1 MICVRWNAT
10 AALYKSWRE
19 PAPPIVALSLFG
31 DRGAPLPKYGSDE
44 LQLPSS
50 QSPPLL
56 CARCSLLATSFWRH
70 GLFSRWLSL
79 HSLDKLINPRT
90 LIRIERIFIQLSAYE
105 TLCRDICHIADEQLH
120 YRIYNIDRMYS
131 FMDFASSLN
140 HAINRSLWTWK
151 LCKFVTKPFV

>member
-70 GLFSRWLSL
+70 RLFSRWLSL
-79 HSLDKLINPRT
+79 HSPAMLINSRT
-90 LIRIERIFIQLSAYE
+90 LIRITRILYSWTLFVQCHIRHLAGRDISFHMKYFQLRIVPIHWILLTKENLELEIQL
-105 TLCRDICHIADEQLH
+105 CRLFCC
-120 YRIYNIDRMYS
+120 NKS
-131 FMDFASSLN
+131 FF
-140 HAINRSLWTWK
+140 
-151 LCKFVTKPFV
+151 